1 MWAIWTHFSEIL
13 EWEQK
18 LGLERD
24 IAFPVVNFG
33 FLMGQEEL
41 MTLDNTDK
49 NVVCKARKV
58 IINSVTHSLSQ
69 TKSIGSGL
77 DSCS

>member
-18 LGLERD
+18 RGLERD
-24 IAFPVVNFG
+24 IAFPVFNFG

-49 NVVCKARKV
+49 NVVCKTRKV